1 MNIYKRVNI
10 NSFYV
15 LNILSISCRLKK
27 MNEQSLNFGP
37 KLPFWVKLGI
47 WLAFEKKNKI
57 LSHLKPS
64 PIFQKANFGAKLRI
78 LIFRT

>member
-27 MNEQSLNFGP
+27 INEQSLNLGP

-47 WLAFEKKNKI
+47 WLAFEKKQNIVTFETITNFSKGKLWCKI
-57 LSHLKPS
+57 KNPYL
-64 PIFQKANFGAKLRI
+64 
-78 LIFRT
+78 